1 MGEQPALQA
10 KGKTVIR
17 LRGWVR
23 RGLTEPRSAMSPT
36 SWGTKLGALAPV
48 IATQQHSQALPEV
61 YV

>member
-1 MGEQPALQA
+1 MERRPALQA

-23 RGLTEPRSAMSPT
+23 RCLT
-36 SWGTKLGALAPV
+36 WGTKLGTLAPV
-48 IATQQHSQALPEV
+48 IVTQQHSHELIEV